1 MSELINLEDFEI
13 TRDWRRIGRAIH
25 FLTERYTEQPRLED
39 AADAVGLSPFHFQ
52 RLFTRY
58 VGVSPKSFIG
68 HLTLEHAKR
77 ELANGASVMDAAIE
91 SGLSG
96 SSRLHDL
103 SLKIE
108 AMTPGEYARGGRG
121 LSIEYGFADCPFGRM
136 LVMATAK
143 GVCGLAFGDDGEEAH
158 MLADMTAR
166 WPRAG
171 FGENPKRAEDIARKI
186 FERDG
191 KAEIG
196 LHLFGTPFQIKVW
209 EALLRIPEGRMTS
222 YGALAARLGDA
233 KASRAV
239 GTAVGRNPVS
249 WLIPCHRVLGSDGAL
264 HGYHWGL
271 LRKRSMLAMEAARNE
286 ARQSPSTSAIA

>member
-1 MSELINLEDFEI
+1 MSELIKLEDFET

-143 GVCGLAFGDDGEEAH
+143 GVCGLAFGDDGEEAR

-166 WPRAG
+166 WPRAD

-191 KAEIG
+191 KTEIG

>member
-1 MSELINLEDFEI
+1 MSEPIQLHDYEA
-13 TRDWRRIGRAIH
+13 TRDWRRMGRAIRY
-25 FLTERYTEQPRLED
+25 LTERYTEQPRLED

-108 AMTPGEYARGGRG
+108 AMTPGEYAKGARG
-121 LSIEYGFADCPFGRM
+121 LSIEYGFADCPFGRV

-143 GVCGLAFGDDGEEAH
+143 GVCGLAFGDEGEDER
-158 MLADMTAR
+158 MLADI
-166 WPRAG
+166 WQDLLG
-171 FGENPKRAEDIARKI
+171 IGDIASDAN
-186 FERDG
+186 FFD
-191 KAEIG
+191 IG
-196 LHLFGTPFQIKVW
+196 GHSL
-209 EALLRIPEGRMTS
+209 
-222 YGALAARLGDA
+222 
-233 KASRAV
+233 
-239 GTAVGRNPVS
+239 
-249 WLIPCHRVLGSDGAL
+249 
-264 HGYHWGL
+264 
-271 LRKRSMLAMEAARNE
+271 LAMTMIARVEKKSGVRLNLLKV
-286 ARQSPSTSAIA
+286 ANGSLRTLAMDLPRRRLPRVSISPAEPCPG